1 MYYLTI
7 SHNPLHNMMNNNS
20 LINERGNIVQS
31 FFSLDG
37 AFNKYGGMV
46 ADMIILSLMWI
57 LFSIPIITI
66 GASTTGLFYAATRR
80 VANREGYIT
89 RDFWIGFKSNIGK
102 ATVIWLI
109 MAMLTWLV
117 WFNINNMDVVGAMRI
132 VVFPVQVL
140 LIAEIGLMTSYI
152 FPITARFDMNIKQ
165 IFKSSFFMANRH
177 LLTSISCL
185 ALLVAVTASFLVIPP
200 LAIFLAP
207 GVYAW
212 LASQMVVKILKIY
225 RPELDRDPMV
235 EIQEIEA
242 KKIEE
247 RRKRSIGTIAA
258 TEEDIKINDTETI
271 DEELTYEP
279 ANIWDSLAK
288 AEPTQNDPA
297 NQKLSKPT
305 DETEEPDEVD
315 NFWASVEDK

>member
-1 MYYLTI
+1 
-7 SHNPLHNMMNNNS
+7 MMNNNS